1 MPVSVISLRVGSRLH
16 PYQPEQ
22 DIRLIDGQRDCH
34 WWITILLRQTV
45 GYRNA
50 RVELEE
56 ARREIAAKDK
66 NLQNEMSRIEEEY
79 KKLANSLQ
87 FPKQEE

>member
-50 RVELEE
+50 RVELQPLGKIMEV
-56 ARREIAAKDK
+56 RVSSVVHLVKG
-66 NLQNEMSRIEEEY
+66 S
-79 KKLANSLQ
+79 
-87 FPKQEE
+87 